1 MITAKYWSQNS
12 IANKIILAMCNDM
25 LINEFLYDVDD
36 TDAYEY
42 YNECIYKSFNA
53 GIKIIE
59 DWVNNN
65 NVSKVHIWATNK
77 TYDEHAY
84 NVDGYIEDAKY
95 QEFMKTCSL
104 TNYFYGNDVEIGY
117 NEHILGIGVGSYI
130 NLYIERV

>member
-1 MITAKYWSQNS
+1 MTQRFEPAIDCGFIVIEFDINTDFANISEIVNRPAYT
-12 IANKIILAMCNDM
+12 NKIILAMCNDM

-53 GIKIIE
+53 DIKIIE

-84 NVDGYIEDAKY
+84 NADGYIEDAKY

-104 TNYFYGNDVEIGY
+104 TN
-117 NEHILGIGVGSYI
+117 
-130 NLYIERV
+130 